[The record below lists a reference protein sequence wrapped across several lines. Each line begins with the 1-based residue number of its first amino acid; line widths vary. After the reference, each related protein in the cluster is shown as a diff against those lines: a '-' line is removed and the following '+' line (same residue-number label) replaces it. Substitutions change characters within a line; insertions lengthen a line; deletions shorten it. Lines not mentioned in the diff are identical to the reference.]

1 LLTHRLFLR
10 LAFLAAAA
18 AGLVAESARAELPK
32 VVVDEAR
39 TAAAGIRKLA
49 GKHLTLYTDLPSFKE
64 VDELPE
70 VFDLAVPQWCAY
82 FHANPADLPD
92 WRITAFLIKDKQ
104 PFASTGL
111 LPDDLPKFAHGYS
124 RGHQFWLYE
133 QPTDYYR
140 RHLLLHEGTHGFM
153 QTVLGGMGPPWYAEG
168 LAELMG
174 THRWKDGRL
183 ELGYLPASREEVP
196 YWGRVKIVV
205 DDLIAHRGK
214 TLQAV
219 LDYGP
224 TAHRENGPYGWCWA
238 AATFLERHPRYQKRF
253 HELIPLV
260 RQQDFNQRFHAL
272 FAADWDQL
280 CEEWQVF
287 VVNLEYGYDVPRMA
301 IDFRPG
307 HPLPPSGA
315 RATVAADRGWQ
326 SSGVRLEAGRSYRLR
341 ARGRYQVANQP
352 RTWWCEP
359 GGVTIRYYHG
369 QPLGILLAA
378 VHPDPPGPGS
388 SPLIRPLVVGLD
400 AMLTPQQ
407 AGTLYLRINHS
418 AAELG
423 DNAGSLTVEIQPQ

>member
-1 LLTHRLFLR
+1 MATHRFFFRMAL
-10 LAFLAAAA
+10 LAVVA
-18 AGLVAESARAELPK
+18 AGLASEPARAEPPR

-39 TAAAGIRKLA
+39 TAAAGIRKLS
-49 GKHLTLYTDLPSFKE
+49 GKHLTLYTDLASFKE

-70 VFDLAVPQWCAY
+70 VFDQAFLQWCAY
-82 FHANPADLPD
+82 FHADPAGLSD
-92 WRITAFLIKDKQ
+92 WRITAFLIKDKDL
-104 PFASTGL
+104 FSGAGL
-111 LPDDLPKFAHGYS
+111 LPTNLPPFADGYS
-124 RGHQFWLYE
+124 RGRQFWLYE

-168 LAELMG
+168 MAELMG
-174 THRWKDGRL
+174 THRWKDDRL
-183 ELGYLPASREEVP
+183 ELGYLPVSREEVP

-205 DDLIAHRGK
+205 DDLSAHRGK
-214 TLQAV
+214 TLQGV

-224 TAHRENGPYGWCWA
+224 TAHQENSPYGWCWA
-238 AATFLERHPRYQKRF
+238 AATFLERHPRYRKRF

-260 RQQDFNQRFHAL
+260 RQRDFNQRFHAL
-272 FAADWDQL
+272 FAADWQQL

-301 IDFRPG
+301 IDFQPG
-307 HPLPPSGA
+307 RPLPPSGA

-326 SSGVRLEAGRSYRLR
+326 SSGVRLEAGRSYRLQ
-341 ARGRYQVANQP
+341 ASGRYQVASRP

-359 GGVTIRYYHG
+359 GGVTIRYYRG

-388 SPLIRPLVVGLD
+388 SPLIRPQVVGLD
-400 AMLTPQQ
+400 ATLTPQQ

-418 AAELG
+418 AAELN

>member
-1 LLTHRLFLR
+1 LLTYRLILR
-10 LAFLAAAA
+10 LAFLAAML
-18 AGLVAESARAELPK
+18 AGLVAKPAGAVGPN

-49 GKHLTLYTDLPSFKE
+49 GKHLTLYTDLPSLKE
-64 VDELPE
+64 IDELPQ
-70 VFDLAVPQWCAY
+70 VFDLAVPQWCDY
-82 FHANPADLPD
+82 FHADPAGLSD
-92 WRITAFLIKDKQ
+92 WRITAFLIKDER
-104 PFASTGL
+104 PFTSAGL
-111 LPDDLPKFAHGYS
+111 LPAVLPQKHTGYS
-124 RGHQFWLYE
+124 SGHQFWLYE

-140 RHLLLHEGTHGFM
+140 RHLFLHEGTHGFM

-168 LAELMG
+168 MAELMG

-183 ELGYLPASREEVP
+183 ELGYLPVSRDEVP
-196 YWGRVKIVV
+196 YWGRVKIVD
-205 DDLIAHRGK
+205 DDLNAHRGK

-238 AATFLERHPRYQKRF
+238 AAIFLDRHPRYRKRF

-260 RQQDFNQRFHAL
+260 RQRDFNQRFHAL

-301 IDFRPG
+301 IDFLPG
-307 HPLPPSGA
+307 RPLPPSGA
-315 RATVAADRGWQ
+315 RVTVAADRGWQ
-326 SSGVRLEAGRSYRLR
+326 SSGIRLEAGRSYRLR
-341 ARGRYQVANQP
+341 ASGRYQVANQP

-378 VHPDPPGPGS
+378 VHPDPPCPGS
-388 SPLIRPLVVGLD
+388 SPLIRPLVVGLG
-400 AMLTPQQ
+400 ATLTPQQ

-418 AAELG
+418 AAELD
-423 DNAGSLTVEIQPQ
+423 DNAGSLAVEIQPQ

>member
-1 LLTHRLFLR
+1 LVRHPFFLR
-10 LAFLAAAA
+10 LAILAAAA
-18 AGLVAESARAELPK
+18 AVPFATPVRAEPPK

-39 TAAAGIRKLA
+39 TAAAGIRKLS
-49 GKHLTLYTDLPSFKE
+49 GKHLTLYTDLASFKE

-70 VFDLAVPQWCAY
+70 VFDQAFLQWCAY
-82 FHANPADLPD
+82 FHADPAALSD
-92 WRITAFLIKDKQ
+92 WRITAFLIKDKDL
-104 PFASTGL
+104 FSGAGL
-111 LPDDLPKFAHGYS
+111 LPANLPPFANGYS
-124 RGHQFWLYE
+124 RGHQFWLYD

-168 LAELMG
+168 MAELMG

-183 ELGYLPASREEVP
+183 ELGYLPVSREEVP

-205 DDLIAHRGK
+205 DDLNAHRGK
-214 TLQAV
+214 TLQGV

-224 TAHRENGPYGWCWA
+224 TAHQENSPYGWCWA
-238 AATFLERHPRYQKRF
+238 AATFLERHPRYRKRF

-260 RQQDFNQRFHAL
+260 RQRDFNQRFHAL
-272 FAADWDQL
+272 FAADWQQL

-301 IDFRPG
+301 IDFLPG
-307 HPLPPSGA
+307 RPLPPSGA

-326 SSGVRLEAGRSYRLR
+326 SSGVRLEAGRSYRLW
-341 ARGRYQVANQP
+341 ASGRYQVANRP

-359 GGVTIRYYHG
+359 GGVTIRYYRG

-388 SPLIRPLVVGLD
+388 SPLIRPQVVGLD
-400 AMLTPQQ
+400 ATLTPQQ

-418 AAELG
+418 AAELA
-423 DNAGSLTVEIQPQ
+423 DNAGSLSVEIQPQ

>member
-1 LLTHRLFLR
+1 MVTHRLLLP
-10 LAFLAAAA
+10 LALLAAMVAA
-18 AGLVAESARAELPK
+18 PIARPARAERPK

-82 FHANPADLPD
+82 FHANPAKLSD
-92 WRITAFLIKDKQ
+92 WRMTAFLIKDRQ
-104 PFASTGL
+104 PFSRAGL
-111 LPDDLPKFAHGYS
+111 LPDDLPPFVNGYCF
-124 RGHQFWLYE
+124 GHQLWLNE
-133 QPTDYYR
+133 QATDYYR
-140 RHLLLHEGTHGFM
+140 RHLLLHEGTHGFI

-168 LAELMG
+168 MAELMG

-183 ELGYLPASREEVP
+183 ELGYLPVSREEVP
-196 YWGRVKIVV
+196 YWGRVKIVD
-205 DDLIAHRGK
+205 DDLKAHRGK

-219 LDYGP
+219 LDYTP
-224 TAHRENGPYGWCWA
+224 AHWENSPYGWWWA
-238 AATFLERHPRYQKRF
+238 AATFLERHPRYRKRF

-260 RQQDFNQRFHAL
+260 RQRDFNQRFRAM

-301 IDFRPG
+301 IDFLPG
-307 HPLPPSGA
+307 RGLPPSGA

-326 SSGVRLEAGRSYRLR
+326 SSGVRLEAGQSYRLR
-341 ARGRYQVANQP
+341 ASGRYQVGNQP

-369 QPLGILLAA
+369 HPLGILLAA
-378 VHPDPPGPGS
+378 VHPEPPGPGS
-388 SPLIRPLVVGLD
+388 SPLIRPQVVGLG
-400 AMLTPQQ
+400 ATLTPQR
-407 AGTLYLRINHS
+407 AGTLYLRINDS
-418 AAELG
+418 AAELD

>member
-1 LLTHRLFLR
+1 
-10 LAFLAAAA
+10 
-18 AGLVAESARAELPK
+18 
-32 VVVDEAR
+32 
-39 TAAAGIRKLA
+39 
-49 GKHLTLYTDLPSFKE
+49 
-64 VDELPE
+64 
-70 VFDLAVPQWCAY
+70 
-82 FHANPADLPD
+82 
-92 WRITAFLIKDKQ
+92 
-104 PFASTGL
+104 
-111 LPDDLPKFAHGYS
+111 
-124 RGHQFWLYE
+124 
-133 QPTDYYR
+133 
-140 RHLLLHEGTHGFM
+140 M

-168 LAELMG
+168 MAELMG